1 MAELNQNHLPY
12 DIEEHKGR
20 LMCGDPVAIAYEWIR
35 AYAENLTD
43 QVNSYN
49 DDNEYGSE
57 GVTVDELM
65 EVADSHQPD
74 ENGNNGWGD
83 YISRGGTFEGEGVD
97 PTFWEKYAIVR
108 GKHIDDVDQSSFFSC
123 SC

>member
-1 MAELNQNHLPY
+1 MSVELNQDHLPY

-35 AYAENLTD
+35 AYAQNLTD
-43 QVNSYN
+43 QVNN
-49 DDNEYGSE
+49 ACDGWGGD
-57 GVTVDELM
+57 VTVDDLM
-65 EVADSHQPD
+65 SAADAHQPD
-74 ENGNNGWGD
+74 EDGNNGWGE
-83 YISRGGTFEGEGVD
+83 YITRGGTFEGKGVD

-108 GKHIDDVDQSSFFSC
+108 GKNIDDVEQSSFFSC

>member
-1 MAELNQNHLPY
+1 MSDLNQGHLPY
-12 DIEEHKGR
+12 PVEEHKGR
-20 LMCGDPVAIAYEWIR
+20 VMCGDPVAIAYEWIM
-35 AYAENLTD
+35 AYAKNLTD
-43 QVNSYN
+43 QVSDAY
-49 DDNEYGSE
+49 DGHGGEI
-57 GVTVDELM
+57 TVDELM

-83 YISRGGTFEGEGVD
+83 YISRGGTFEGESVD
-97 PTFWEKYAIVR
+97 PMFWEKYAIVR